1 MQEFNNTGAKTAGR
15 RDSWMNRDI
24 ENDLE
29 TMNAKINKEDAEIEE
44 NFSKDKIKRNQDR
57 ILFSIEKRD
66 LLGGVKARY
75 LEVEKQSIAPGGLKI

>member
-15 RDSWMNRDI
+15 GDAWMNRDI

-44 NFSKDKIKRNQDR
+44 NFSKDKIKRNQER

-75 LEVEKQSIAPGGLKI
+75 LEVETQSIAPGGLKI